1 MPNPTNNQILLNEC
15 IKQEYEESTGYSN
28 ENLFFEHFAASQ
40 ILKNYNLSD
49 EEIDNGNSGGAND
62 GGCDNLYVF
71 VNEEL
76 MTEDI
81 VENIFG
87 ARGSTV
93 DFIIIQS
100 KKERS
105 FGEDALMKWKTVSE
119 NLLDMAQ
126 DFNNF
131 QSRYNE
137 MTLERFALFNKI
149 IRKLIR
155 VQIKVNIYYY
165 YVTMANE
172 VHPNVSAQAEELKN
186 VVRRFYPAANV
197 EVKFVGADRLMEL
210 YNSDSEISIDLELAD
225 QPISLGNKNHVALVK
240 LGTYFKFITDEQGML
255 RKTFFEANVR
265 DYQGHNSV
273 NTSISDTLNDNI
285 KKEDFW
291 WLNNGVTILASE
303 VTLVT
308 NRSLRLLNPE
318 IVNGLQTS
326 REIFN
331 YFSENAEEVEKDN
344 RHILI
349 RVIKPDSEESRD
361 SIIFATNNQTSI
373 QKSYLRV
380 TDTIHSQIELYF
392 KSRGLYYDRR
402 KNYYKNLKKKS
413 KDIISVSFLAQ
424 CLISLLLRKP
434 DFARARPSTLL
445 TDDKT
450 YKFLYED
457 NNDLEVYYKAAC
469 IGRSVQNC
477 LKTSTVMNSTEVNDI
492 LFYVIYAIVAEHL
505 QKKEISFDDIKN
517 YDVNKITNSEVERI
531 SNIVYSK
538 YKELGGNSSI
548 AKSSV
553 FIDEIDNLL
562 NLNEK

>member
-1 MPNPTNNQILLNEC
+1 MPTLTNNQILLNEC
-15 IKQEYEESTGYSN
+15 IKQEYEESMGYSN
-28 ENLFFEHFAASQ
+28 ENSYFEHFAASQ

-49 EEIDNGNSGGAND
+49 EEIDHGNSGGAND

-76 MTEDI
+76 MTEDV
-81 VENIFG
+81 VENISG
-87 ARGSTV
+87 ARGSNV

-119 NLLDMAQ
+119 NLFDMAQ

-131 QSRYNE
+131 RSRYNE
-137 MTLERFALFNKI
+137 MTLETFALFNKI

-172 VHPNVSAQAEELKN
+172 LHPNVSAQAEELKN
-186 VVRRFYPAANV
+186 VVRRFYPTANV
-197 EVKFVGADRLMEL
+197 EVEFVGADRLMEL

-225 QPISLGNKNHVALVK
+225 QPISLGNKNHVALVR

-265 DYQGHNSV
+265 DYQGRNSV
-273 NTSISDTLNDNI
+273 NTSIFDTLNDNT

-331 YFSENAEEVEKDN
+331 YFSENTEDVEKDN
-344 RHILI
+344 RHILV

-380 TDTIHSQIELYF
+380 TDTIHLQIELYF

-450 YKFLYED
+450 YKILYED

-469 IGRSVQNC
+469 IGRIVQNC

-517 YDVNKITNSEVERI
+517 YDVSKITNSEVERI

-538 YKELGGNSSI
+538 YKELGGNSRI
-548 AKSSV
+548 AKSSI

-562 NLNEK
+562 NLNKK